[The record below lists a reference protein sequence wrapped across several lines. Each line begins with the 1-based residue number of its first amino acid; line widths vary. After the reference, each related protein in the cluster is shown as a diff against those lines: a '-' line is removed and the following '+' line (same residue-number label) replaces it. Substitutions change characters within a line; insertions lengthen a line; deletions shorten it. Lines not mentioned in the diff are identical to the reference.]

1 MSAAEA
7 KKRHSVIVEEISRHD
22 HSYYVLAAPTVSDAD
37 YDRLYREL
45 LDLEASH
52 QELVSVDS
60 PSQRV
65 GGKPVSEFSAH
76 LHAVPMMSLDNT
88 YSFEELG
95 DFLQRVEKLLPE
107 TELDWTVEPKID
119 GLAVSLRYEE
129 GSLVVGATRG
139 DGTSGDDIT
148 SNLKTIRSIPLKL
161 RGNSPKVLEVRGEV
175 FMTKSGFE
183 KLNEKRKAEGEEPF
197 ANPRNAAAGSLK
209 MLDPKVHLK

>member
-1 MSAAEA
+1 MSVAEA
-7 KKRHSVIVEEISRHD
+7 KKRYSIIVEEIRRHD
-22 HSYYVLAAPTVSDAD
+22 HSYYVLATPTVSDAD

-52 QELVSVDS
+52 PELISVDS

-65 GGKPVSEFSAH
+65 GGKPVSEFPEH

-88 YSFEELG
+88 YSFGELG

-129 GSLVVGATRG
+129 GLLVVGATRG

-148 SNLKTIRSIPLKL
+148 SNLK
-161 RGNSPKVLEVRGEV
+161 
-175 FMTKSGFE
+175 
-183 KLNEKRKAEGEEPF
+183 
-197 ANPRNAAAGSLK
+197 
-209 MLDPKVHLK
+209 